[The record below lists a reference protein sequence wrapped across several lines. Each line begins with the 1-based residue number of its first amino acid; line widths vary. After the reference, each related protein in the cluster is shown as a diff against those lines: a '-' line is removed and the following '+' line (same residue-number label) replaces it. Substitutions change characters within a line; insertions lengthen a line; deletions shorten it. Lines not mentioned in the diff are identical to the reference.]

1 MTADIFF
8 WFFGLFFVVLTIA
21 SLALIIW
28 TIVEIARKPFVNEKD
43 KILWLIIVLL
53 FGGFGSLIYLTQRK
67 KLLAQD
73 NLQLFDLNDT
83 RQREAHLLPLG
94 TREEDSV

>member
-94 TREEDSV
+94 TREEDYV